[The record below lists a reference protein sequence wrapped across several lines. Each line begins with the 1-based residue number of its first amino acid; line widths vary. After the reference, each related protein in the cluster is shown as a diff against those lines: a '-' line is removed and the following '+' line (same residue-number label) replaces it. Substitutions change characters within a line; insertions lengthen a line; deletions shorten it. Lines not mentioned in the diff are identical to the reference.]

1 MQDIFWGAV
10 IIGVGLLLGESIFLG
25 EVSLISVFFDG
36 LGLFFVGQGALAVY
50 RQRQA

>member
-25 EVSLISVFFDG
+25 EVSLISVVFDG
-36 LGLFFVGQGALAVY
+36 LGLFFVGKGVLAVY

>member
-10 IIGVGLLLGESIFLG
+10 IIGVGLLFGESIFLG
-25 EVSLISVFFDG
+25 QVSLISVFFDAV
-36 LGLFFVGQGALAVY
+36 GLFFVGKGALAVH